1 MRFDGVRARMSRAF
15 LLCLMRGQVWRGACL
30 PVLKLEQCEGIVFC
44 SPFVKKVRA
53 LNIEIEICYNE
64 ENLKDKN
71 AICIVTMC

>member
-1 MRFDGVRARMSRAF
+1 MLDEGDRYG
-15 LLCLMRGQVWRGACL
+15 GACL
-30 PVLKLEQCEGIVFC
+30 PVLKLEQCERIVFC